1 MKSNEKLKETLQPL
15 VDEIVAGLSE
25 ETLDYLYEHGHEE
38 LISFEEL
45 SKLFK
50 ETFGLNKEYPQ
61 TYFCQPYL
69 KYNKRGKM
77 ELRAIHLKNAIWSAQ
92 CDLNDPKSIISS
104 AIEWLNHCKRMDDIE
119 WLPKNVRSHGDE

>member
-1 MKSNEKLKETLQPL
+1 MKSNEKLKEKVQPL
-15 VDEIVAGLSE
+15 VDEIVAGLSD
-25 ETLDYLYEHGHEE
+25 ETLEYLEE
-38 LISFEEL
+38 NGLEDLISYEEL

-50 ETFGLNKEYPQ
+50 ETFGHNKEYPQ

-77 ELRAIHLKNAIWSAQ
+77 ELRAIHLKNAIWSAK

-104 AIEWLNHCKRMDDIE
+104 AIECLNHCKRMDDIE
-119 WLPKNVRSHGDE
+119 WLPENVRKKC

>member
-1 MKSNEKLKETLQPL
+1 MKGTLDCKRLIPNNMKSNEKLKETLQPL

-61 TYFCQPYL
+61 TYFY
-69 KYNKRGKM
+69 
-77 ELRAIHLKNAIWSAQ
+77 
-92 CDLNDPKSIISS
+92 
-104 AIEWLNHCKRMDDIE
+104 
-119 WLPKNVRSHGDE
+119 

>member
-25 ETLDYLYEHGHEE
+25 ETLDYLYEHCHEE

-50 ETFGLNKEYPQ
+50 ETFGLNK
-61 TYFCQPYL
+61 
-69 KYNKRGKM
+69 
-77 ELRAIHLKNAIWSAQ
+77 
-92 CDLNDPKSIISS
+92 
-104 AIEWLNHCKRMDDIE
+104 
-119 WLPKNVRSHGDE
+119 